1 MKSISVLLS
10 VFENSPYLPDFL
22 KSLKNQTCGDF
33 QLVYRLDGENDA
45 VDDTLFKFND
55 SIHLA
60 NSEHLGVVKS
70 YNQLIAKALDSD
82 YYMFA
87 DQDDIWYQDKI
98 EVSRN
103 AIQQAEDI
111 FGANTPI
118 LIHSDLRVVDSN
130 LKTIAKSFVRYQ
142 SLQPCKNEL
151 KDLIVQNNA
160 TGCTMIFNRELRNI
174 ADIPEDAI
182 CHDWYM
188 ALIAAAFGKII
199 FLDCPLIDYRQHS
212 CNFYGAM
219 PRKKLM
225 EKFFQRK
232 NLHYRIQ
239 LTQKQAQLFALQFE
253 KQLSEEQL
261 RILKL
266 WYDNLNDSNYL
277 RKLFSTWKAG
287 FRKNDWLR
295 TIGMWWAL

>member
-10 VFENSPYLPDFL
+10 VFGNSPYLPDFL
-22 KSLKNQTCGDF
+22 SSLKNQTCGNF
-33 QLVYRLDGENDA
+33 QLVYRQDGEGD
-45 VDDTLFKFND
+45 VDDTLFNFND
-55 SIHLA
+55 SVHLT
-60 NSEHLGVVKS
+60 NSEHFGVVKS
-70 YNQLIAKALDSD
+70 YNQLIAKAPDSD

-130 LKTIAKSFVRYQ
+130 LKTISKSFVRYQ
-142 SLQPCKNEL
+142 SLKPCKNDL
-151 KDLIVQNNA
+151 KDLIIQNNA
-160 TGCTMIFNRELRNI
+160 TGCTMIFNRALRNI

-219 PRKKLM
+219 PRKKLIG
-225 EKFFQRK
+225 KFFQRK
-232 NLHYRIQ
+232 NLHYRIR
-239 LTQKQAQLFALQFE
+239 LTQKQARLFALQFE

-261 RILKL
+261 CILKL
-266 WYDNLNDSNYL
+266 WSDNLNESSYL

>member
-1 MKSISVLLS
+1 M
-10 VFENSPYLPDFL
+10 
-22 KSLKNQTCGDF
+22 
-33 QLVYRLDGENDA
+33 
-45 VDDTLFKFND
+45 
-55 SIHLA
+55 
-60 NSEHLGVVKS
+60 VKS
-70 YNQLIAKALDSD
+70 YNQLIAKAPDSD

-130 LKTIAKSFVRYQ
+130 LKTISKSFVRYQ
-142 SLQPCKNEL
+142 SLKPCKNDL
-151 KDLIVQNNA
+151 KDLIIQNNA
-160 TGCTMIFNRELRNI
+160 TGCTMIFNRALRNI

-219 PRKKLM
+219 SRKKLM

-232 NLHYRIQ
+232 NLHYRIR
-239 LTQKQAQLFALQFE
+239 LTQKQARLFAQQFE

-261 RILKL
+261 CILKL
-266 WYDNLNDSNYL
+266 WSDNLNESSYL

>member
-10 VFENSPYLPDFL
+10 VFGNSPYLPDFL
-22 KSLKNQTCGDF
+22 SSLKNQTCGNF
-33 QLVYRLDGENDA
+33 QLVYQQDGEGD
-45 VDDTLFKFND
+45 VDDTLFNFND
-55 SIHLA
+55 SVHLT
-60 NSEHLGVVKS
+60 NSEHFGVVKS
-70 YNQLIAKALDSD
+70 YNQLIAKAPDSD

-87 DQDDIWYQDKI
+87 DQYNIWYQDKI

-130 LKTIAKSFVRYQ
+130 LKTISKSFVSYQ
-142 SLQPCKNEL
+142 SLKPYKNEL
-151 KDLIVQNNA
+151 RDLIIQNNA
-160 TGCTMIFNRELRNI
+160 IGCTMIFNRALRNI
-174 ADIPEDAI
+174 ADMPDDAI

-225 EKFFQRK
+225 KKFFQRK

-239 LTQKQAQLFALQFE
+239 LTQKQAKLFALQFE

>member
-10 VFENSPYLPDFL
+10 VFGNSPYLPDFL
-22 KSLKNQTCGDF
+22 SSLKNQTCGNF
-33 QLVYRLDGENDA
+33 QLVYRQDGEGD
-45 VDDTLFKFND
+45 VDDTLFNFND
-55 SIHLA
+55 SVHLT
-60 NSEHLGVVKS
+60 NSEHFGVVKS
-70 YNQLIAKALDSD
+70 YNQLIAKAPDSD

-130 LKTIAKSFVRYQ
+130 LKTISTSFVRYQ
-142 SLQPCKNEL
+142 SLKPCKNDL
-151 KDLIVQNNA
+151 KDLIIQNNA
-160 TGCTMIFNRELRNI
+160 TGCTMIFNRALRNI

-232 NLHYRIQ
+232 NLHYRIR
-239 LTQKQAQLFALQFE
+239 LTQKQARLFALQFE

-261 RILKL
+261 CILKL
-266 WYDNLNDSNYL
+266 WSDNLNESSYL

>member
-10 VFENSPYLPDFL
+10 VFGNSPYLPDFL
-22 KSLKNQTCGDF
+22 SSLKNQTCGNF
-33 QLVYRLDGENDA
+33 QLVYRQDGEGD
-45 VDDTLFKFND
+45 VDDTLFNFND
-55 SIHLA
+55 SVHLT
-60 NSEHLGVVKS
+60 NSEHFGVVKS
-70 YNQLIAKALDSD
+70 YNQLIAKAPDSD

-130 LKTIAKSFVRYQ
+130 LKTISKSFVRYQ
-142 SLQPCKNEL
+142 SLKPCKNEL
-151 KDLIVQNNA
+151 KDLIIQNNA
-160 TGCTMIFNRELRNI
+160 TGCTMIFNRALRNI
-174 ADIPEDAI
+174 ADIPDDAI

-232 NLHYRIQ
+232 NLHYRIR
-239 LTQKQAQLFALQFE
+239 LTQKQARLFALQFE

-261 RILKL
+261 CILKL
-266 WYDNLNDSNYL
+266 WSDNLNESSYL

>member
-10 VFENSPYLPDFL
+10 VFGNSPYLPDFL
-22 KSLKNQTCGDF
+22 SSLKNQTCGNF
-33 QLVYRLDGENDA
+33 QLVYRQDGEGD
-45 VDDTLFKFND
+45 VDDTLFNFND
-55 SIHLA
+55 SVHLT
-60 NSEHLGVVKS
+60 NSEHFGVVKS
-70 YNQLIAKALDSD
+70 YNQLIAKAPDSD

-130 LKTIAKSFVRYQ
+130 LKTISKSFVRYQ
-142 SLQPCKNEL
+142 SLKPCKNDL
-151 KDLIVQNNA
+151 KDLIIQNNA
-160 TGCTMIFNRELRNI
+160 TGCTMIFNRALRNI

-232 NLHYRIQ
+232 NLHYRIR
-239 LTQKQAQLFALQFE
+239 LTQKQARLFALQFE

-261 RILKL
+261 CILKL
-266 WYDNLNDSNYL
+266 WSDNLNESSYL